1 MNNLP
6 IAVTNYQRAIDK
18 FIADQDCNDCSKDTY
33 RKGLKNFFKHCTENL
48 VQEITQ
54 RTVLDYKM
62 RMKAEYSTY
71 TINLYLQCV
80 KKFFK
85 WTEANKLHKDVAK
98 GIKRVRVPK
107 GFSKDALTRE
117 QAQKLILSIASPRD
131 RSMTLLM
138 ISTGLRCIEITRAN
152 IEDMR
157 NVGNDTILM
166 VQGKGQTEKNDFV
179 KLPSEIV
186 EEIQAYI
193 TTRAVRI
200 GDPLFASESRNN
212 LGGRMASGTISWIV
226 KGYLRGI
233 DIDDPRLTAH
243 SLRHTCATFALLE
256 GESLQSVQDLL
267 RHATLAMV
275 LIYAHNINRMKAR
288 TSEQVV
294 RHLFNNK

>member
-6 IAVTNYQRAIDK
+6 IAVTNYQPIIDK
-18 FIADQDCNDCSKDTY
+18 FIDDQDCNDCSKDTY
-33 RKGLKNFFKHCTENL
+33 RKGLKNFFKYCTDSL
-48 VQEITQ
+48 VQEITP
-54 RTVLDYKM
+54 RVVLNYKQQ
-62 RMKAEYSTY
+62 MKAEYSVY

-85 WTEANKLHKDVAK
+85 WAAAAGISPDVAK

-107 GFSKDALTRE
+107 GFSKDALTKE
-117 QAQKLILSIASPRD
+117 QAQKLVLSIENLRD
-131 RSMTLLM
+131 RAMTLLM

-166 VQGKGQTEKNDFV
+166 VQGKGHTSKDDFV

-186 EEIQAYI
+186 EEIQVYI
-193 TTRAVRI
+193 ATRTVKV
-200 GDPLFASESRNN
+200 GDPIFSSESRNN
-212 LGGRMASGTISWIV
+212 MGGRMASGTISWIV
-226 KGYLRGI
+226 KKYLRGI

-256 GESLQSVQDLL
+256 KATLQEVQDLL

-275 LIYAHNINRMKAR
+275 MIYAHNINKMKSR

-294 RHLFNNK
+294 RHLLNNE